1 MLSNVHKT
9 TSEHWWRTPGTQKGN
24 TFSSKGGRTKY
35 KRQKGKRVRDGD
47 LSWEG
52 VVKEKFWHS
61 RKPSHRWVCGE
72 FWNLRRQH
80 NWEGKK
86 KKKKPTEYMP
96 NHNRQWRS
104 STDAHVCHKWVG
116 AGQGGTV
123 CMLRVRTR
131 PECPEDNLRELTW
144 DSNPNC
150 GITRKKKKNWIFLH
164 KALTRSLACSQKKG
178 LNEYQRRAGRLH
190 TGPSPCWRQRGR
202 WATART
208 GRQGAILAPEMAFST
223 KLWAGS
229 QLLTTSSWDP
239 GWLTSARRVAA

>member
-1 MLSNVHKT
+1 MDTCPGRELWRRSFDTVENPLTGGSVGSFGI
-9 TSEHWWRTPGTQKGN
+9 SEGN
-24 TFSSKGGRTKY
+24 ITGR
-35 KRQKGKRVRDGD
+35 G
-47 LSWEG
+47 
-52 VVKEKFWHS
+52 
-61 RKPSHRWVCGE
+61 
-72 FWNLRRQH
+72 
-80 NWEGKK
+80 

-116 AGQGGTV
+116 AGQGSTV

-190 TGPSPCWRQRGR
+190 TGPPHAGGR
-202 WATART
+202 EAG
-208 GRQGAILAPEMAFST
+208 GRQPELEGKGQS
-223 KLWAGS
+223 
-229 QLLTTSSWDP
+229 
-239 GWLTSARRVAA
+239 